1 MFFDTGTFKYYGQNN
16 IYYCAIM
23 KITEKFTHGKR
34 SEIRKPHFKYFD
46 KKAVDCRNHCV
57 TTFNRKL

>member
-1 MFFDTGTFKYYGQNN
+1 
-16 IYYCAIM
+16 M